1 MTGQSNELAVLILPE
16 IRLHDAAGPAS
27 LEDLVATTIRRR
39 RDDVAN
45 DPDLLAAVVIE
56 VRRLLGSDAMSDVV
70 DFDAVDEASL
80 ESFPA
85 SDPPAWIG
93 RSHARRNPASE

>member
-1 MTGQSNELAVLILPE
+1 MTGQSSELAILILPE

-56 VRRLLGSDAMSDVV
+56 VRRLLGGDALFDV
-70 DFDAVDEASL
+70 VDEASL

-93 RSHARRNPASE
+93 RRHARRNPDPE